1 VYRVN
6 SLVKAVDAGIGTI
19 TMVKDLLQGG
29 IDLIDTI
36 LEEQTPPS
44 TEIEAV
50 LNAVDSICP
59 EDLDPL
65 CTNITDPITCNL
77 DGVDVGEVV
86 LNFIT
91 FFATARSLVYEE
103 LFQSRAD
110 LVDMLVVADELE
122 DFGETFN
129 WALYCSMAFS
139 IALDVLCAFV
149 IIGAVFQLSRIT
161 KCLQHVILVP
171 VFVLLVI
178 LAWVFSM
185 VFVIGSIGLADM
197 CIDSPDDRVLILL
210 EKFRSRFS
218 SSIIFEFIVF
228 YINGTSSQDICSLRF
243 EESLYQLLRVYEGC
257 PLQLVPAALVK
268 LLEFLRFLVEA
279 NSNVNLAAIS
289 MSYDRL
295 QNALCKSGNTANA
308 VFLTST
314 ASNQLCFIA
323 RSMKDIRLYFQ
334 CSNWYPLYENSM
346 YGALCYSGTDGF
358 AWVTTTQLI
367 IVLMAMLILT
377 FRIVFYDIT
386 VSEPKENEVD
396 VDSFNKNILKNGGE
410 QPQDQ
415 VVDEDET
422 SADAEDKSE
431 SNNFRF
437 PYSETNSN
445 PPKKKHEE
453 DAVVDEK
460 ESRE

>member
-1 VYRVN
+1 
-6 SLVKAVDAGIGTI
+6 VKAVDTGIGTI

-36 LEEQTPPS
+36 LEKQTLSS
-44 TEIEAV
+44 TEMDAV
-50 LNAVDSICP
+50 LNAVNSICP
-59 EDLDPL
+59 EVRDPL

-77 DGVDVGEVV
+77 DGDDVGEVV

-103 LFQSRAD
+103 LFQCRAD
-110 LVDMLVVADELE
+110 LVDMLVVADEME
-122 DFGETFN
+122 DYGETFN

-139 IALDVLCAFV
+139 LALAVLCACV
-149 IIGAVFQLSRIT
+149 IIGAVFKLSRVI
-161 KCLQHVILVP
+161 KCLEHVVLVP

-178 LAWVFSM
+178 LSWVFSM

-197 CIDSPDDRVLILL
+197 CIDSPDDRVMILL

-218 SSIIFEFIVF
+218 SSMIFEFIVF

-243 EESLYQLLRVYEGC
+243 KSLCTNYLCVYKGC
-257 PLQLVPAALVK
+257 PLELVPAAWVKLVK
-268 LLEFLRFLVEA
+268 FLRFLVEA
-279 NSNVNLAAIS
+279 NSHVDLAAIS
-289 MSYDRL
+289 MSDDSL
-295 QNALCKSGNTANA
+295 QNTLCRSGNTANA

-314 ASNQLCFIA
+314 ASTQLCFIA
-323 RSMKDIRLYFQ
+323 ESMTDVRLYFQ

-346 YGALCYSGTDGF
+346 YDAVCYSGTDGF
-358 AWVTTTQLI
+358 AWVTITQLI

-386 VSEPKENEVD
+386 VSEPKDNEVD
-396 VDSFNKNILKNGGE
+396 VDSFNKSSLKDGGE

-415 VVDEDET
+415 LVDEDET

-437 PYSETNSN
+437 PHSETAIQAPLMN
-445 PPKKKHEE
+445 KHEE
-453 DAVVDEK
+453 DAFVDEK
-460 ESRE
+460 GSRE